1 MSDAKKEEKKEET
14 APAAGKSGAK
24 GKLLAVV
31 GLLLVVGVSSVAGA
45 ALSPIIGPRVAG
57 APAPPKPVKVHAPP
71 KEEGEP
77 AEEEGEEEA
86 EPEKGKK
93 ESMGLVTLEA
103 AVVDLRDAANETHH
117 LKIAIAIEVRSEVP
131 EEEAKVFVMRAKDAE
146 ITYLRTLTY
155 EDVTD
160 HAKFEVIRKELSHRV
175 LKAFGKKHGK
185 KMLITEYVVQ

>member
-1 MSDAKKEEKKEET
+1 VSDAKKEEKKEET
-14 APAAGKSGAK
+14 PAPAGKGK
-24 GKLLAVV
+24 RKLLAVL

-57 APAPPKPVKVHAPP
+57 AAAPSKLPKPHAPP
-71 KEEGEP
+71 NEDGEP
-77 AEEEGEEEA
+77 AEEEEDGEG
-86 EPEKGKK
+86 EKGKK
-93 ESMGLVTLEA
+93 EFHGLTSLEA
-103 AVVDLRDAANETHH
+103 AVVDLRDATGETHH
-117 LKIAIAIEVRSEVP
+117 LKIAIAIEVKAEVP

-146 ITYLRTLTY
+146 ITYLRTLSY

-160 HAKFEVIRKELSHRV
+160 HAKFEQIRKELSTRV

>member
-1 MSDAKKEEKKEET
+1 VSDAKKEEKKED
-14 APAAGKSGAK
+14 APKTGGGKK
-24 GKLLAVV
+24 GKILAIV

-57 APAPPKPVKVHAPP
+57 APAPPKPPKPHAAP
-71 KEEGEP
+71 KDEGEP
-77 AEEEGEEEA
+77 AEEEEDEA
-86 EPEKGKK
+86 EGEKGKK
-93 ESMGLVTLEA
+93 EAHGLISLEA
-103 AVVDLRDAANETHH
+103 AVVDLRDAAGETHH
-117 LKIAIAIEVRSEVP
+117 LKIAIAIEEKAEVP

-146 ITYLRTLTY
+146 ITYLRTLSY

-160 HAKFEVIRKELSHRV
+160 HAKFEQIRKELSARV